1 MAATVAK
8 KRKKPKS
15 YASAA
20 KAAEEKND
28 FFTLAECNLQR
39 PNNMPNGR
47 IPNTKEEFSFFI
59 DLKSTDAT
67 NAEVLN
73 AIDIAGIA
81 GVNVRDDLWV
91 IEFVCESAAA
101 LDTAMKTTF
110 LVEGKKPFVAVLP
123 RHKTNKQILIKVAN
137 MPFGKENELR
147 NALVNHWST
156 LGKVIDAKP
165 YKFPGRPWLT
175 KRWDIL
181 LQLPD
186 GVKKLKAPPVFN
198 LFGYVDTMISS
209 WNGAKKA
216 CLHCKTAGHSS
227 TFCPAKKPENQKV
240 GASPN
245 PPQMISSVGQ
255 DRKGKNKESEV
266 SSGSAEKLPASE
278 STSNLATKSA
288 TAADPATVAQ
298 QIQAPSSGFTLSVLP
313 PTTAALISTVPT
325 SFSASAGSEQERFL
339 VMPRPTTPPTTLSL
353 SDPDT
358 PRKGRKRGSKEDWV
372 LSGGVVY
379 GYVTKLKLCIRCYE
393 EGHLAKE
400 CSSSIPTPKYQEVI
414 GDPRFKPYL
423 ERWLLGRKKRGSAW
437 RLDHDEVIGGPIDFC
452 DVCEHIGHLGKDCPT
467 LVKCLH
473 CGGPHTSLSCTS
485 NPFAVLG
492 EEGMDED

>member
-1 MAATVAK
+1 MAATAAK

-28 FFTLAECNLQR
+28 FFTLAECNLKR

-47 IPNTKEEFSFFI
+47 IPNTKEEYSFFI

-73 AIDIAGIA
+73 AIDITGIA

-91 IEFVCESAAA
+91 IEFVCESATA
-101 LDTAMKTTF
+101 LEMAMNTTF

-123 RHKTNKQILIKVAN
+123 CHKTNKQILIKVVN

-147 NALVNHWST
+147 QALITHWST
-156 LGKVIDAKP
+156 LGTVINAKP
-165 YKFPGRPWLT
+165 YKFPGWPWLT
-175 KRWDIL
+175 KHWDIL

-198 LFGYVDTMISS
+198 LFGYTDTMISS

-245 PPQMISSVGQ
+245 PPQMIGSVGQ
-255 DRKGKNKESEV
+255 NRKGKSKESEV
-266 SSGSAEKLPASE
+266 SLGSAEKLPASE
-278 STSNLATKSA
+278 STLNMASKSA
-288 TAADPATVAQ
+288 TAADPATAAQ

-339 VMPRPTTPPTTLSL
+339 VVPRPTTPPT
-353 SDPDT
+353 P
-358 PRKGRKRGSKEDWV
+358 
-372 LSGGVVY
+372 
-379 GYVTKLKLCIRCYE
+379 
-393 EGHLAKE
+393 
-400 CSSSIPTPKYQEVI
+400 
-414 GDPRFKPYL
+414 
-423 ERWLLGRKKRGSAW
+423 
-437 RLDHDEVIGGPIDFC
+437 
-452 DVCEHIGHLGKDCPT
+452 
-467 LVKCLH
+467 
-473 CGGPHTSLSCTS
+473 
-485 NPFAVLG
+485 
-492 EEGMDED
+492 

>member
-1 MAATVAK
+1 MAATAAK

-28 FFTLAECNLQR
+28 FFTLAECNLKR

-67 NAEVLN
+67 NAEVIN

-147 NALVNHWST
+147 QALVNHWST
-156 LGKVIDAKP
+156 LGTVIDAKP

-198 LFGYVDTMISS
+198 LFGFADTMISS

-240 GASPN
+240 GASTN
-245 PPQMISSVGQ
+245 PPQMIGSVGQ
-255 DRKGKNKESEV
+255 DRKGKIKESEV
-266 SSGSAEKLPASE
+266 STGSVEKLPASE
-278 STSNLATKSA
+278 QNPKLVTKPATV
-288 TAADPATVAQ
+288 AAPATVAQ
-298 QIQAPSSGFTLSVLP
+298 QTQAPSSGFTLSVLP
-313 PTTAALISTVPT
+313 PSTAASTSTVLT
-325 SFSASAGSEQERFL
+325 SISASAGSEQEQFL
-339 VMPRPTTPPTTLSL
+339 VMPRSTTPPTTSQTCHERDISMVL
-353 SDPDT
+353 
-358 PRKGRKRGSKEDWV
+358 RKIGFYRKWIYR
-372 LSGGVVY
+372 
-379 GYVTKLKLCIRCYE
+379 CIRC
-393 EGHLAKE
+393 
-400 CSSSIPTPKYQEVI
+400 S
-414 GDPRFKPYL
+414 
-423 ERWLLGRKKRGSAW
+423 RKS
-437 RLDHDEVIGGPIDFC
+437 V
-452 DVCEHIGHLGKDCPT
+452 
-467 LVKCLH
+467 
-473 CGGPHTSLSCTS
+473 
-485 NPFAVLG
+485 
-492 EEGMDED
+492 